1 MTLVWPVSATHFS
14 FFPPYSVPSGTYF
27 RASGAVLME
36 VRCSPRTGL
45 HSGQGKACI
54 FQGQPEDYA
63 SLSGTCQGVACLGLC
78 AQCETCWVLLFGKL
92 FSGVISLLSA
102 GENNPHFA
110 RIFQCFFEKV
120 PLFCKDLLYWRVPC
134 RGIFSRAV
142 GTWGRGVP

>member
-14 FFPPYSVPSGTYF
+14 FFPPYPVRSSTYF

-45 HSGQGKACI
+45 HSGQEKACI
-54 FQGQPEDYA
+54 FQGQPKDYA

-78 AQCETCWVLLFGKL
+78 AQCETCWVLLFGRL

-102 GENNPHFA
+102 GENSPHFA
-110 RIFQCFFEKV
+110 RIFQCFLERF
-120 PLFCKDLLYWRVPC
+120 LFFAKIFCTGVCPVERPGGRV
-134 RGIFSRAV
+134 V
-142 GTWGRGVP
+142 GT